1 MSENIHGFPKD
12 FLWGGAFAANQME
25 GAYLEGG
32 KGLCLAD
39 INEFTD
45 TVALD
50 KKCNTEVTTTFVKE
64 ALASQDRIFPKR
76 RGTDFYHRYKED
88 LALLGKDG
96 LGLNTYRTSVNWARI
111 FPNGDETEPNEAGL
125 VFYDSLFDEVLKN
138 GMLPMITMSH
148 YEMPIH
154 LALEYNGWYNK
165 KLIDFFFRFGK
176 TLLDRYHGKVKH
188 WIIVNQIN
196 LIRHESFNHLGIPED
211 RVENLDEAKMQG
223 VVNEMI
229 ACARIT
235 EYAHKTYPDV
245 SIGMM
250 MCGGPAYAATCDPE
264 DVLAAL
270 KRNQME
276 YFYGDVL
283 LRGTIPG
290 YAKRYFA
297 DHGFRI
303 QISPEETEVLKN
315 TSDFMSFSYYYTRV
329 YDARCLRAGADA
341 YRNEKLPANPWGW
354 SVDPVGLRIMLNEYY
369 DRYQKP
375 IYITENGI
383 GLKDVLGPDGKVHDL
398 DYRVDYY
405 RQHIAQM
412 REAILDG
419 VDLRGY
425 YMWAPIDIVS
435 CSSSEMSKRYGF
447 VYVDLD
453 DYGSGTGQRIKKDSY
468 EWLEKVIRS
477 NGEALD

>member
-1 MSENIHGFPKD
+1 MKEIPQGFPKD
-12 FLWGGAFAANQME
+12 FMWGGAFAANQME
-25 GAYLEGG
+25 GAWQEGG

-39 INEFTD
+39 INEFVD
-45 TVALD
+45 GVALD
-50 KKCNTEVTTTFVKE
+50 QKCNTEITTAFVQAAISSE
-64 ALASQDRIFPKR
+64 DRIFPKR
-76 RGTDFYHRYKED
+76 RGIDFYHRYKED

-96 LGLNTYRTSVNWARI
+96 LGLNTYRTSINWARI
-111 FPNGDETEPNEAGL
+111 FPNGDEEQPNEEGL
-125 VFYDSLFDEVLKN
+125 RFYDELFDEVIKN
-138 GMLPMITMSH
+138 GMTPMITMSH
-148 YEMPIH
+148 YEMPVH

-211 RVENLDEAKMQG
+211 RVENLEEAKMQG

-229 ACARIT
+229 SCAKIT
-235 EYAHKTYPDV
+235 EYAHEHYPEV
-245 SIGMM
+245 AIGMM

-264 DVLAAL
+264 DILAAL

-276 YFYGDVL
+276 FFYSDVL
-283 LRGTIPG
+283 LRGYIPG
-290 YAKRYFA
+290 YARRYFA
-297 DHGFRI
+297 DHNFHI
-303 QISPEETEVLKN
+303 EISAEESALLKN

-329 YDARCLRAGADA
+329 YDAACMKNGQDA

-354 SVDPVGLRIMLNEYY
+354 SVDPVGLRILLNEYY

-383 GLKDVLGPDGKVHDL
+383 GLKDELSPDGKIHDP
-398 DYRVDYY
+398 YRIDYY
-405 RQHIAQM
+405 RQHIIQM
-412 REAILDG
+412 REAIRDG

-425 YMWAPIDIVS
+425 YLWAPIDIVS

-453 DYGSGTGQRIKKDSY
+453 DYGKGSGARIKKDSY

-477 NGEALD
+477 NGEDLD

>member
-1 MSENIHGFPKD
+1 MKEIPQGFPKD
-12 FLWGGAFAANQME
+12 FMWGGAFAANQME
-25 GAYLEGG
+25 GAWQEDG

-39 INEFTD
+39 INEFVD
-45 TVALD
+45 GVALD
-50 KKCNTEVTTTFVKE
+50 QKCNTEITTAFVRAAISSE
-64 ALASQDRIFPKR
+64 NRIFPKR
-76 RGTDFYHRYKED
+76 RGIDFYHRYRED

-96 LGLNTYRTSVNWARI
+96 LGLNTYRTSINWARI
-111 FPNGDETEPNEAGL
+111 FPNGDEEQPNEAGL
-125 VFYDSLFDEVLKN
+125 RFYDKLFDEVIKN
-138 GMLPMITMSH
+138 GMTPMITMSH
-148 YEMPIH
+148 YEMPVH
-154 LALEYNGWYNK
+154 LALEYNGWCNK

-211 RVENLDEAKMQG
+211 RVGNLEEAKMQG

-229 ACARIT
+229 SCAKIT
-235 EYAHKTYPDV
+235 EYAHRHYPEAA
-245 SIGMM
+245 IGMM

-276 YFYGDVL
+276 FFYSDVL
-283 LRGTIPG
+283 LRGNIPG
-290 YAKRYFA
+290 YAYRYFS
-297 DHGFRI
+297 DNGFHI
-303 QISPEETEVLKN
+303 EISTEENDLLKN

-329 YDARCLRAGADA
+329 YDAACMRNGQDA

-354 SVDPVGLRIMLNEYY
+354 SVDPVGLRILLNEYY

-383 GLKDVLGPDGKVHDL
+383 GLKDALSPDGKIHDP
-398 DYRVDYY
+398 YRIDYY
-405 RQHIAQM
+405 RQHIIQM
-412 REAILDG
+412 REAIRDG

-425 YMWAPIDIVS
+425 YLWAPIDIVS

-453 DYGSGTGQRIKKDSY
+453 DYGKGSGARIKKDSY
-468 EWLEKVIRS
+468 EWLEKAIRS

>member
-1 MSENIHGFPKD
+1 MKEIPQGFPKD
-12 FLWGGAFAANQME
+12 FMWGGAFAANQME
-25 GAYLEGG
+25 GAWQEDG

-39 INEFTD
+39 INEFVD
-45 TVALD
+45 GVALD
-50 KKCNTEVTTTFVKE
+50 QKCNTEITTAFVRAAISSE
-64 ALASQDRIFPKR
+64 DRIFPKR
-76 RGTDFYHRYKED
+76 RGIDFYHRYRED

-96 LGLNTYRTSVNWARI
+96 LGLNTYRTSINWARI
-111 FPNGDETEPNEAGL
+111 FPNGDEEQPNEAGL
-125 VFYDSLFDEVLKN
+125 RFYDKLFDEVIKN
-138 GMLPMITMSH
+138 GMTPMITMSH
-148 YEMPIH
+148 YEMPVH
-154 LALEYNGWYNK
+154 LALEYNGWCN
-165 KLIDFFFRFGK
+165 
-176 TLLDRYHGKVKH
+176 RYHSKVKH

-211 RVENLDEAKMQG
+211 RVENLEEAKMQG

-229 ACARIT
+229 SCAKIT
-235 EYAHKTYPDV
+235 EYAHKHYPETA
-245 SIGMM
+245 IGMM

-276 YFYGDVL
+276 FFYSDVL
-283 LRGTIPG
+283 LRGNIPG
-290 YAKRYFA
+290 YAYRYFS
-297 DHGFRI
+297 DHGFHI
-303 QISPEETEVLKN
+303 EISAEENDLLKN

-329 YDARCLRAGADA
+329 YDAACMRNGQDA

-354 SVDPVGLRIMLNEYY
+354 SVDPVGLRILLNEYY

-383 GLKDVLGPDGKVHDL
+383 GLKDELSPDGKIHDP
-398 DYRVDYY
+398 YRIDYY
-405 RQHIAQM
+405 RQHIIQM
-412 REAILDG
+412 REAIRDG

-425 YMWAPIDIVS
+425 YLWAPIDIVS

-453 DYGSGTGQRIKKDSY
+453 DYGKGSGARIKKDSY
-468 EWLEKVIRS
+468 EWLEKAIRS
-477 NGEALD
+477 NGEDLD